1 MPQESALKPRKMHYF
16 KIVSSVFRALW
27 WFPFLHFGWRARDE
41 RRRLCWADVGLASDP
56 ETDSEYLVWE
66 SERGSKIRT
75 GQDGG
80 HHRAFEAKAHTSNNK
95 SRCPVGFYKAVRS
108 YRSEAMLDAPFH
120 HFTNHQRK
128 VCTSTTL
135 QHSKMSSQ
143 SNKSSLK
150 QFLPERIL
158 TSSKAAHSTSTF
170 SVQSK
175 IARLN
180 KIRSNWLY
188 KRKVHRSEHSPLR

>member
-1 MPQESALKPRKMHYF
+1 MPLESALKPRKMHYF

-41 RRRLCWADVGLASDP
+41 RRKLCWADVGLASDP

-120 HFTNHQRK
+120 HLTNHQRK
-128 VCTSTTL
+128 PNHKVWYL
-135 QHSKMSSQ
+135 DIPLGK
-143 SNKSSLK
+143 N
-150 QFLPERIL
+150 EIGN
-158 TSSKAAHSTSTF
+158 SSKTPLLQPNSMKQTRRRFLITPSEGPVLDDSSKQMFSQTSLHS
-170 SVQSK
+170 
-175 IARLN
+175 
-180 KIRSNWLY
+180 
-188 KRKVHRSEHSPLR
+188 